1 MRLHVWQAIKEE
13 LSWLAFILFVGL
25 LLGFL
30 LEKTGFGLIVALA
43 CYILFHFRQSWK
55 VLTWLSNGSPSNIP
69 STYGLSGAFVQQALK
84 SEKINRK
91 RKKRLSALL
100 KRFNEVLT
108 AMPDAIVI
116 LDEFGGI
123 EWFNESARHLLRMR
137 TSQDIG
143 RHITLSIQE
152 KDFGYYYNKKDYD
165 HSINIHSPFNT
176 DLHLN
181 IRIAAYGKKK
191 QLLSARDITR
201 MRQLE
206 GVRSLFVANVSH
218 ELRTPLTVISGYL
231 ELLSDENS
239 NTQSDEIT
247 ALQPIFQQMGQQAD
261 RMTTL
266 LDDLLM
272 LANLEN
278 EQITE
283 ALNETVCIG
292 HMVKDIYK
300 EAQILKREEKYTIIC
315 DINEALAI
323 KGNAKELHSAFTNL
337 VTNALLMLANLEN
350 EQITEALNETVCI
363 GHMVKDIYKE
373 AQILKREEK
382 YTIIC
387 DINEALAIKGNA
399 KELHSAFTNLVT
411 NALRYTPAGGE
422 IKISWKQDGQTAR
435 FMVQDNGIGI
445 ELKHIDRLT
454 ERFYRVD
461 KGRSRSTGGTGLGL
475 AIVKHVLF
483 KHDANLE
490 IESEFEKGSAFTC
503 VFPHERVG
511 YCD

>member
-30 LEKTGFGLIVALA
+30 LEKIGFGLIVALA

-337 VTNALLMLANLEN
+337 VTNAL
-350 EQITEALNETVCI
+350 
-363 GHMVKDIYKE
+363 
-373 AQILKREEK
+373 
-382 YTIIC
+382 
-387 DINEALAIKGNA
+387 
-399 KELHSAFTNLVT
+399 
-411 NALRYTPAGGE
+411 RYTPAGGE

>member
-1 MRLHVWQAIKEE
+1 MMKLHAIKRSIKEE
-13 LSWLAFILFVGL
+13 LYWLALILFIGL
-25 LLGFL
+25 IVGFL
-30 LEKTGFGLIVALA
+30 LEKVGVSLFLSLGF
-43 CYILFHFRQSWK
+43 YIAFHLRQSWK
-55 VLTWLSNGSPSNIP
+55 VLIWLSSGKKKNIP
-69 STYGLSGAFVQQALK
+69 SMHGLWGAFVQQAIK
-84 SEKINRK
+84 SDKINKK

-100 KRFNEVLT
+100 KRFNEVLA

-123 EWFNESARHLLRMR
+123 EWFNESARHLLKMR

-143 RHITLSIQE
+143 RHITHSIQE
-152 KDFGYYYNKKDYD
+152 KDFNHYYNKKDYG
-165 HSINIHSPFNT
+165 HSINIHSPFNP

-181 IRIAAYGKKK
+181 IRIAAYGQKK

-201 MRQLE
+201 MHQLE

-231 ELLSDENS
+231 ELLADTKDEN
-239 NTQSDEIT
+239 QSDEMV
-247 ALQPIFQQMGQQAD
+247 ALQGIFQQMNQQAD

-278 EQITE
+278 EQVAET
-283 ALNETVCIG
+283 LNETVCVG
-292 HMVKDIYK
+292 RMVKDIYK
-300 EAQILKREEKYTIIC
+300 EAQMFKGEEQYTI
-315 DINEALAI
+315 
-323 KGNAKELHSAFTNL
+323 
-337 VTNALLMLANLEN
+337 
-350 EQITEALNETVCI
+350 VCNI
-363 GHMVKDIYKE
+363 D
-373 AQILKREEK
+373 EE
-382 YTIIC
+382 
-387 DINEALAIKGNA
+387 LAIKGNA

-422 IKISWKQDGQTAR
+422 IKISWKKEQQTAR

-445 ELKHIDRLT
+445 EEKHINRLT

-490 IESEFEKGSAFTC
+490 IASEFKKGSTFTC
-503 VFPHERVG
+503 IFPQERIE
-511 YCD
+511 YCEY